1 MKALPSIALIGLAAA
16 LLVATGACTLTIDPR
31 EGDRPAAKQAAS
43 AKVAGAPRKDKMRR
57 HDGRGGD
64 YKRHHGGKRDHM
76 SGGHMSRGHMS
87 QGRMSQGRMSQGR
100 MHGKHGKMHG
110 RRFIGRGLGKRR
122 TKRELSVEEVRQVME
137 GRLAWRGNK
146 RLKLGK
152 VEAKDAK
159 TIVVEVVTVDNSLVR
174 RMEIDRKSGRIS
186 WPD

>member
-31 EGDRPAAKQAAS
+31 DGERPAAKEAAS

-57 HDGRGGD
+57 HDGRGGE
-64 YKRHHGGKRDHM
+64 YMRHHRGKRDYK

-87 QGRMSQGRMSQGR
+87 QGRM
-100 MHGKHGKMHG
+100 HGKHAKMHG